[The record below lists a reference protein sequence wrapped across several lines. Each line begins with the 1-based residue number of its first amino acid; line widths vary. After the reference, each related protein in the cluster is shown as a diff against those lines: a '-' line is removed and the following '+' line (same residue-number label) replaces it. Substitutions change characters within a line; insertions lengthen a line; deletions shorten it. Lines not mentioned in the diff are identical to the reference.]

1 MTTAVPNMAFTARFH
16 VRPEFV
22 EEVIETLR
30 IGIPATR
37 REPGCISIRAITSL
51 RDTQLFF
58 IQSDWI
64 DEAAF
69 NVHAQLP
76 RTIEFVGKME
86 KMVDQPIEFT
96 RARVIA

>member
-1 MTTAVPNMAFTARFH
+1 MRPAGERMAFTARFH
-16 VRPEFV
+16 VHTEFV
-22 EEVIETLR
+22 DAVQEIMRV
-30 IGIPATR
+30 GIPETR
-37 REPGCISIRAITSL
+37 KEAGCISIRAITSL
-51 RDTQLFF
+51 RDPQLFI

-69 NVHAQLP
+69 DVHAKLP
-76 RTIEFVGKME
+76 RTVEFVGKME

>member
-1 MTTAVPNMAFTARFH
+1 MPSDSKMAFTARFH
-16 VRPEFV
+16 VRREFV
-22 EEVIETLR
+22 DAVQEALR
-30 IGIPATR
+30 TGIPETR
-37 REPGCISIRAITSL
+37 REPGCLSIRALTSL
-51 RDTQLFF
+51 RDPQLFL
-58 IQSDWI
+58 IQSDWV

-69 NVHAQLP
+69 DLHAQLP

>member
-1 MTTAVPNMAFTARFH
+1 MMANDTRMAFTARFH
-16 VRPEFV
+16 VRPEYV
-22 EEVIETLR
+22 EAVQELLR
-30 IGIPATR
+30 TGVPVTR
-37 REPGCISIRAITSL
+37 KEAGCFSIRAITSL
-51 RDTQLFF
+51 RDPQLFI
-58 IQSDWI
+58 IQSDWT

-69 NVHAQLP
+69 DVHAQLP